1 MGLNDYTVVIW
12 SHFGAV
18 AASIGKGLLVIRS
31 PVFKRF
37 YCCNLVA
44 FWAVA
49 ASIGKG
55 FLVIRSHI
63 FKRLYCN
70 HLVAFLG
77 SGYLPAVK
85 AF

>member
-1 MGLNDYTVVIW
+1 MSNVAGLHGFV
-12 SHFGAV
+12 
-18 AASIGKGLLVIRS
+18 LLVIYFHG
-31 PVFKRF
+31 FKRL
-37 YCCNLVA
+37 YGCNLVA

-55 FLVIRSHI
+55 FLVIRFPG
-63 FKRLYCN
+63 FKRFCCN

-77 SGYLPAVK
+77 SGYIPGVK

>member
-18 AASIGKGLLVIRS
+18 AASIDKVFLVIRS

-37 YCCNLVA
+37 
-44 FWAVA
+44 
-49 ASIGKG
+49 
-55 FLVIRSHI
+55 
-63 FKRLYCN
+63 YCN

-77 SGYLPAVK
+77 SGYLPGVK